1 MRFTLKQLNYFVAA
15 SETASILK
23 ASQNI
28 HVSQPAI
35 SSAISQLEETFG
47 ITLFVRHHAKGM
59 SLTAAGR
66 AFFVEAKALL
76 NHAAQLQSFA
86 GELANQIIGTIELGC
101 FIPLAPIITPD
112 LCQGFNQTH
121 SNANINVRE
130 AHQADLFR
138 LLQQGSIDLA
148 LTYDLQ
154 LQNNIE
160 FLPLATLP
168 PYVLLS
174 PDHPRAKQNQITLAQ
189 LADEPMILL
198 DLPLSSEYFM
208 SLFHIHKL
216 KPTIKART
224 HLTDVQRGLVASGH
238 GYSLAN
244 VRPKNKNSLDGK
256 SLRYIRLEGNH
267 MALSLG
273 IAMLKDNRP
282 SQAQLAFIEH
292 CKKNI
297 SNNNIPG
304 MSIGF
309 DEKKA

>member
-1 MRFTLKQLNYFVAA
+1 MRFTLKQINYFVAA
-15 SETASILK
+15 SEAGSILK
-23 ASQNI
+23 ASENI

-35 SSAISQLEETFG
+35 SSAISQLEKTFG

-66 AFFVEAKALL
+66 EFFGEAKSLL
-76 NHAAQLQSFA
+76 NQAAQLQSFA
-86 GELANQIIGTIELGC
+86 GELSDQIIGTIELGC

-112 LCQGFNQTH
+112 LCQAFNQSH

-130 AHQADLFR
+130 AHQADLLR
-138 LLQQGSIDLA
+138 LMQQGTIDLA

-154 LQNNIE
+154 LQSNIE

-174 PDHPRAKQNQITLAQ
+174 IYHVKANQKQIELSQ
-189 LADEPMILL
+189 LENEPMILL

-208 SLFHIHKL
+208 SLFHKQDL
-216 KPTIKART
+216 KPTIKTRT

-244 VRPKNKNSLDGK
+244 VRPKNKQSLDGK
-256 SLRYIRLEGNH
+256 GLKYIRLKGQH
-267 MALSLG
+267 TPLSLG
-273 IAMLKDNRP
+273 IAMLKDNNP

-292 CKKNI
+292 CKNNI
-297 SNNNIPG
+297 SSKNIPG
-304 MSIGF
+304 MIAGF
-309 DEKKA
+309 D